1 MWPALAA
8 AAITAASSMANQRSA
23 NKNATANANAANAFT
38 KEQWLNKHQWEV
50 SDLKAAGLN
59 PILSATGG
67 GSPASSAMASTQMA
81 DIGSAISSGA
91 SAARTASLVSAEKDK
106 IRQETAT
113 SEASASTL
121 KSQQQLN
128 EATIRNN
135 TALATTQAAKNVA
148 EAKYLNTQANSKS
161 VWGELG
167 KDVEKVYSSA
177 RKSLSDTPAQVA
189 EKVARRM
196 SDAGENAA
204 KSLKSWYR
212 GLTRNISVSGSD

>member
-1 MWPALAA
+1 MWGAIAGAAIGAA
-8 AAITAASSMANQRSA
+8 ASMMNQHSA
-23 NKNATANANAANAFT
+23 NKNASSNANAANEFT

-81 DIGSAISSGA
+81 DVGSAISSGA
-91 SAARTASLVSAEKDK
+91 SAARVASLISAEKDK
-106 IRQETAT
+106 IRQETST

-128 EATIRNN
+128 EANIRNN

-148 EAKYLNTQANSKS
+148 EAKYLNIQANAKS

-167 KDVEKVYSSA
+167 QDVQQVYSGA
-177 RKSLSDTPAQVA
+177 RKSFSDTPAQVA
-189 EKVARRM
+189 EKVVRRM
-196 SDAGENAA
+196 SEAGENAA

-212 GLTRNISVSGSD
+212 DLTRNIPVSGSD

>member
-1 MWPALAA
+1 MWGAIAG
-8 AAITAASSMANQRSA
+8 AAIGAASSLLNQHSA
-23 NKNATANANAANAFT
+23 NKNASSNANAANEFT

-81 DIGSAISSGA
+81 DVGSAISSGA
-91 SAARTASLVSAEKDK
+91 SAARVASLVSAEKDK
-106 IRQETAT
+106 IKQETST
-113 SEASASTL
+113 SEASSATL

-189 EKVARRM
+189 EKVVRRM
-196 SDAGENAA
+196 SEAGENAA

-212 GLTRNISVSGSD
+212 DLARNIPVSGSD

>member
-1 MWPALAA
+1 MFGAIAG
-8 AAITAASSMANQRSA
+8 AAIGAASSIFNQKSA
-23 NKNATANANAANAFT
+23 NKNASANANAANQFT

-81 DIGSAISSGA
+81 DVGSSISSGA
-91 SAARTASLVSAEKDK
+91 SAARVASLLSAEKEK
-106 IRQETAT
+106 IKQETST
-113 SEASASTL
+113 SEASSSTL

-148 EAKYLNTQANSKS
+148 EAKYLNTQANSKA

-189 EKVARRM
+189 EKVARRI
-196 SDAGENAA
+196 SDVSENAA

-212 GLTRNISVSGSD
+212 DLARNIPVSGAD

>member
-1 MWPALAA
+1 MWGAIAGAAIGAA
-8 AAITAASSMANQRSA
+8 ASMMNQKSA
-23 NKNATANANAANAFT
+23 NKNAASNANAANSFT

-81 DIGSAISSGA
+81 DVGSAISSGS
-91 SAARTASLVSAEKDK
+91 SAARVAALISAEKDK
-106 IRQETAT
+106 IKQETST

-148 EAKYLNTQANSKS
+148 EAKYLNTQANAKS

-177 RKSLSDTPAQVA
+177 RKSFSDTPAQVA
-189 EKVARRM
+189 EKVVRRM
-196 SDAGENAA
+196 SDVGENAA
-204 KSLKSWYR
+204 KTLKSWYR
-212 GLTRNISVSGSD
+212 GLTRNIPVSGSD

>member
-1 MWPALAA
+1 MWGAIAG
-8 AAITAASSMANQRSA
+8 AAIGAASSMLNQHSA
-23 NKNATANANAANAFT
+23 NKNASSNANAANEFT

-67 GSPASSAMASTQMA
+67 GSPVSSAMASTQMA
-81 DIGSAISSGA
+81 DVGSAISSGA
-91 SAARTASLVSAEKDK
+91 SAARVASLVSAEKDK
-106 IRQETAT
+106 IKQETST
-113 SEASASTL
+113 SEASSATL

-196 SDAGENAA
+196 SDVRENAA
-204 KSLKSWYR
+204 KSLKSWYL
-212 GLTRNISVSGSD
+212 GLTRNIPVSGSD

>member
-1 MWPALAA
+1 MWGAIAG
-8 AAITAASSMANQRSA
+8 AAIGAASSLLNQHSA
-23 NKNATANANAANAFT
+23 NKNSSANANAANAFT
-38 KEQWLNKHQWEV
+38 REQWLNKHQWEV

-81 DIGSAISSGA
+81 DVGSAISSGA
-91 SAARTASLVSAEKDK
+91 SAARVASLISAEKDK
-106 IRQETAT
+106 IRQETST

-128 EATIRNN
+128 EANIRNN

-196 SDAGENAA
+196 SDVRENAA

-212 GLTRNISVSGSD
+212 DLARNIPVSGTD